1 VLARHTALFFTQRC
15 HAHGARKRARRIERS
30 ARSRHEVPRQTCSLE
45 LRDSPKWPT
54 QRQTTSNENAAT
66 SETMQRKN
74 TQPPGPMA
82 IAAKRSSAASAPS
95 STGHQR
101 SSVSVMA
108 HHTPPTKDA
117 GGVSCMVLVARQR
130 DRSPW
135 SCSGYAQSPSL
146 EAAPYLSTPP
156 QTRRHTPLVT
166 VRVSVCV
173 EAAAHGGTRRGVR
186 VVTQEEEG

>member
-1 VLARHTALFFTQRC
+1 MADAK
-15 HAHGARKRARRIERS
+15 ANDI
-30 ARSRHEVPRQTCSLE
+30 
-45 LRDSPKWPT
+45 
-54 QRQTTSNENAAT
+54 
-66 SETMQRKN
+66 QRKCRDVWKQCSGKICSHPERIVVGGN
-74 TQPPGPMA
+74 
-82 IAAKRSSAASAPS
+82 AAKRSSAASAPS

-135 SCSGYAQSPSL
+135 SCSGYAQSPIL

-166 VRVSVCV
+166 VSPRGSCG
-173 EAAAHGGTRRGVR
+173 ARWHQAWCSRGDARGGGV
-186 VVTQEEEG
+186 EEGWGRPTHCAAPTRCCCASVVASTVPNIACRE